1 MNRKDRQSILSDFKN
16 NPLKKV
22 FLISIKLGG
31 VGLNLSQANVV
42 IILEPWWN
50 PAVEDQAIDRI
61 NRIGQKVS

>member
-16 NPLKKV
+16 NLLKKV